1 MACSPGKQFNV
12 RFPAGMDR
20 LSGAEAG
27 SLGAWVSTLQR
38 DYPNHAMLL
47 LVGYI
52 EEEGENKEIV
62 ERRAAWVK
70 NFLIDMGEDPA
81 DIVWG
86 GTSVYR
92 AENIGSYSS
101 TTPSTIAIEFLPACP
116 HECCK
121 R

>member
-1 MACSPGKQFNV
+1 
-12 RFPAGMDR
+12 MDR

-52 EEEGENKEIV
+52 EKEGDNEDIV
-62 ERRAAWVK
+62 KRRAAWVK
-70 NFLIDMGEDPA
+70 DFLINMGEDPA
-81 DIVWG
+81 GIVWG

-92 AENIGSYSS
+92 TENIGSYSS
-101 TTPSTIAIEFLPACP
+101 ATSSTIAIEFLPACP

-121 R
+121 G